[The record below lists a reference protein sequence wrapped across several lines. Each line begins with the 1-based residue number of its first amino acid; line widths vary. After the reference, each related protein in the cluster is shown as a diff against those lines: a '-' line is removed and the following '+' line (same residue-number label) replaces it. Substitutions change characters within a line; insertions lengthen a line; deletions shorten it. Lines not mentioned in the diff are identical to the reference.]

1 MIKAFR
7 LEGVEEVITPNGHIG
22 IKLSIFDDT
31 GKEYTPFTIFK
42 GDILI
47 LDAREK
53 SNQKD

>member
-53 SNQKD
+53 SNQ